1 MTLTRL
7 VHLSLL
13 RCWLV
18 YVSAE
23 IDHLSQSEQSIRY
36 RNISL
41 KLPTTGN
48 YDFTY
53 VCFGFCFF
61 NLKSIHFFCGVY
73 LIRVMGAAGVC
84 PSSCHGNAGYT
95 NDRKTKV
102 SNQINAHVF
111 GL

>member
-1 MTLTRL
+1 MPVIVNETVDAKKQNRVMTLTRL

-23 IDHLSQSEQSIRY
+23 IDHLSQSEQSIHY

-53 VCFGFCFF
+53 VCFV
-61 NLKSIHFFCGVY
+61 LV
-73 LIRVMGAAGVC
+73 
-84 PSSCHGNAGYT
+84 
-95 NDRKTKV
+95 
-102 SNQINAHVF
+102 
-111 GL
+111 